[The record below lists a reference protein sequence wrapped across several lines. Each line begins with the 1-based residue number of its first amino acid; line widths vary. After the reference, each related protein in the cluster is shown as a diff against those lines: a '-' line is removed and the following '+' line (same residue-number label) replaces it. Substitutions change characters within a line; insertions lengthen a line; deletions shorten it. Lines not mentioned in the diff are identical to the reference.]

1 MMQATAF
8 NYSDVQGIVRFGHG
22 HLKEA
27 RFLLLRIKEAESARQ
42 WLAELPVTS
51 AEALR
56 PLPRHAVQAA
66 FTAQGLTKLGLD
78 PALLEA
84 FSDEFL
90 TGMTEPNRA
99 RRLGDT
105 GDNAPGNWAWGG
117 TENAMPD
124 VLLMC
129 YGQSGHIQK
138 WLAEVFE
145 DSFDRAFHVIANFPT
160 HPRIDREPFGFA
172 DGISQPK
179 IDWERRQ
186 TADVHR
192 RDRYSNLLS
201 LGEVLLG
208 YPNEYG
214 EYTPRP
220 VLPDRN
226 VDLPPSLED
235 ESCSDLGRNGS
246 YLVLRQ
252 LEQDVS
258 GFWRFVD
265 TLADGDAERREEL
278 AAALVGRRKSGAPL
292 VPISEADIE
301 GIAEQKRAANN
312 FLFDMDPHGMQCP
325 IASHVRRS
333 NPRTGDFPPGRMGI
347 IKRFLRILGFDARHR
362 QQDLVASTR
371 FHRLLRRGRPY
382 GPGVSQD
389 QALAGQNGEAPSGLQ
404 FVCLSA
410 NIARQ
415 FEFVQNAWIVNSKFA
430 GLQDSEDP
438 LLGNRRPLSG
448 GTATGNFTR
457 PDASGLRQCTRG
469 MDAFVRIRGG
479 AFFFLPGIRAY
490 RYICG
495 QQGKS

>member
-1 MMQATAF
+1 MTQARVF
-8 NYSDVQGIVRFGHG
+8 DFSDVQGIVRFGHG

-27 RFLLLRIKEAESARQ
+27 RFLLLTIKETEVARQ
-42 WLAELPVTS
+42 WLAELPLAS
-51 AEALR
+51 AKAHR
-56 PLPRHAVQAA
+56 PLPDHAVQAA
-66 FTAQGLTKLGLD
+66 FTAQGLNKLGLNPD
-78 PALLEA
+78 LLES

-105 GDNAPGNWAWGG
+105 GDNAPDNWVWGG
-117 TENAMPD
+117 TGNAMPD

-129 YGQSGHIQK
+129 YGQSGHMQR

-145 DSFDRAFHVIANFPT
+145 ERFDRAFHLLANFPT
-160 HPRIDREPFGFA
+160 NPRLDREPFGFA
-172 DGISQPK
+172 DGISQPE
-179 IDWERRQ
+179 IDWEQRQ

-220 VLPDRN
+220 VLPDRRP
-226 VDLPPSLED
+226 DLPRSLED
-235 ESCSDLGRNGS
+235 ESCSDLGRNGT

-265 TLADGDAERREEL
+265 ALADGDAEQREEL
-278 AAALVGRRKSGAPL
+278 AAAMVGRRKSGAPL

-301 GIAEQKRAANN
+301 GISEKKRAANN
-312 FLFDMDPHGMQCP
+312 FVFDRDPHGMQCP

-347 IKRFLRILGFDARHR
+347 VRRLQRILGFDAHHR

-382 GPGVSQD
+382 GPGVSQA
-389 QALAGQNGEAPSGLQ
+389 QALAGHNGETPSGLQ

-430 GLQDSEDP
+430 GLQDAEDP
-438 LLGNRRPLSG
+438 LLGNRRSLAG
-448 GTATGNFTR
+448 GTAAGNFSR
-457 PDASGLRQCTRG
+457 PEASGMRRCERG
-469 MDAFVRIRGG
+469 MDAFVKVRGG

-490 RYICG
+490 RYICR
-495 QQGKS
+495 QQGAS